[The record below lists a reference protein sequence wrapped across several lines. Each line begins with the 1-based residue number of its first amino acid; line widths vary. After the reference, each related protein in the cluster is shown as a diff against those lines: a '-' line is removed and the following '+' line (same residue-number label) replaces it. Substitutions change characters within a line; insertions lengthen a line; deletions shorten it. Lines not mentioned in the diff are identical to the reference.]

1 MHGQRLLTY
10 RSVLACVVGVVSGL
24 YAWYSHRLLLAQ
36 DIVPDSVVFWRA
48 ARIVLFGGDP
58 YPIGALHHMPVG
70 ESDLAAWSAAIEPLY
85 YPMPAL

>member
-10 RSVLACVVGVVSGL
+10 RIVLALILGVISGV
-24 YAWYSHRLLLAQ
+24 YAWYSHRLLLTQ
-36 DIVPDSVVFWRA
+36 EMVPDSVVLWRA
-48 ARIVLFGGDP
+48 ARIVRSGGDP
-58 YPIGALHHMPVG
+58 YPIDALNHMPVG